1 FINTLQN
8 CIFFSD
14 EVRKEPSF
22 NEPIFFDFFDRKMS
36 WYRLPS
42 TSRAYPKSLD
52 EKARMYKKMLEEV
65 LMKEGR

>member
-1 FINTLQN
+1 
-8 CIFFSD
+8 
-14 EVRKEPSF
+14 
-22 NEPIFFDFFDRKMS
+22 MS